1 MIISASYKTD
11 IPAFYGAW
19 FMERLAAGW
28 CDTKNPSNRRSFRVS
43 LARNDVDGFVFWTR
57 NIKPFLP
64 HLSEIAEFSP
74 FTVQY
79 TITNYPR
86 CLETSVVS
94 CNKSIANMRQLA
106 AHYGPRTVVWRYDP
120 ILFTS
125 LTPAAWHEDNFGYL
139 VEALAS
145 TTDEVVVSFAHI
157 YRKTK
162 RNLAQTAVEQGFRW
176 HDPDAETK
184 RDLLKALNNTAAAA
198 GLRLTLCAQKEFL
211 VEGVHLARCIDATR
225 LSDVA
230 GFAISANQ
238 KGNRPDCLC
247 QLSKDIGAYDCCPHG
262 CRYCYAVNNHEQA
275 KIKYQAHQLLNT
287 ADSL

>member
-28 CDTKNPSNRRSFRVS
+28 CETKNPYNRRSFRVS

-184 RDLLKALNNTAAAA
+184 RNLLKALNNTAAAA

-211 VEGVHLARCIDATR
+211 VEGVNLARCIDATR